1 MFLHKETPF
10 DHLSNEYVCLCCFG
24 PTTVKP
30 SIRGSKDPELLAKV
44 KNTSPL
50 FDKPP

>member
-10 DHLSNEYVCLCCFG
+10 DHLLNEYVCLSWVG
-24 PTTVKP
+24 KTTVKP
-30 SIRGSKDPELLAKV
+30 SIRGSKDRELLTRV